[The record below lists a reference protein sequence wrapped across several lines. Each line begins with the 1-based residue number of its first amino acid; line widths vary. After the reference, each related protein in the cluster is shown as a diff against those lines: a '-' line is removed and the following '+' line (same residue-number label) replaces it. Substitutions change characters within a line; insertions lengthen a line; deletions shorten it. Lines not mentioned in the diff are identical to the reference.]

1 MNGSLRGTGST
12 ENHPRWGGADGRG
25 TEHPPP
31 LSPAALVE
39 RFSLITPTTRRFQRL
54 LPPPGRG
61 RAVYGDRPG
70 WPCTGSVSETIRRD
84 TSPDTVSMEN
94 HPCLD
99 VSPGTVFADHPPP
112 PGRYR
117 GLHPP
122 PLWDKRIRPRSLS
135 LSPSPPKEHES
146 NKESGKEHQSVATP
160 VSGDWPK
167 KPQTEQIRKKRAIR

>member
-1 MNGSLRGTGST
+1 MNSPGRFSQRNRMNGSLRGTGST

-84 TSPDTVSMEN
+84 TSPDTVSTEN
-94 HPCLD
+94 HPVGEGL
-99 VSPGTVFADHPPP
+99 T
-112 PGRYR
+112 GR
-117 GLHPP
+117 GMEHPP
-122 PLWDKRIRPRSLS
+122 PLSPAALVERFSLITPTTRRFQR
-135 LSPSPPKEHES
+135 LLPPPWKGAGS
-146 NKESGKEHQSVATP
+146 DRRLA
-160 VSGDWPK
+160 
-167 KPQTEQIRKKRAIR
+167 RKAVHGERE